1 MTALGRILFCIACLV
16 AAISTNYAQ
25 DRAIRVGSSV
35 DGELAAG
42 ETHRYSLTALELTLV
57 SFRVEALSDGLDPK
71 LEIFDHTGA
80 LVVANDDYA
89 YPDERDA
96 AIQAFVIPRTS
107 NYTILVSAFGESAG
121 AYRLHVLP
129 GYDRLA
135 LHETTV
141 DSANWETVYSN
152 SSVDVS
158 ESSVFA
164 LEMRGL
170 GRSAGL
176 VGLHLPIET
185 DLYFEASFDQVG
197 SPTVWQV
204 GLLFRYLSP
213 SKYHRLLLSKLGY
226 WRIDRID
233 GEETTQ
239 LRNWT
244 AHPAIRAGETAF
256 RLGVLVSGNHYDV
269 VYNGQVVGSAWD
281 RAPLASGSLGIAFE
295 TDDRAG
301 GPVSFVVAE
310 TLVTA
315 PTRINDRLLFPERV
329 AARGYYGIAAELARQ
344 QLVPVGGDIKLA
356 LPESSVRRV
365 RSGISRFAIA
375 SDFSFAQF
383 AFGVA
388 LTIDLQSE
396 RNGGC
401 GLFFHFN
408 DDENYTLAYV
418 TSHGEYGLS
427 RRTRAGFEPGI
438 YGNRGLWD
446 ASEHYLLVIVS
457 DEVMH
462 YFVDEQY
469 AGSLESI
476 PRIGG
481 VGIAA
486 VNYDEVETG
495 CHFDDLWLLSLDE

>member
-16 AAISTNYAQ
+16 TAISTNYAQ

-256 RLGVLVSGNHYDV
+256 RLGVLVSGNHYEA

>member
-1 MTALGRILFCIACLV
+1 MTAPGRILFCFACLV
-16 AAISTNYAQ
+16 AAFSTSYAQ
-25 DRAIRVGSSV
+25 DRAIRVGSAV
-35 DGELAAG
+35 AGELAAG
-42 ETHRYSLTALELTLV
+42 ETHRYSLAAVELTLV
-57 SFRVEALSDGLDPK
+57 SFRVEALSGGFDPV
-71 LEIFDHTGA
+71 LAIFDHRGR
-80 LVVANDDYA
+80 LVVSNDDYA
-89 YPDERDA
+89 YPDARDA
-96 AIQAFVIPRTS
+96 AIQAFVLPQTS
-107 NYTILVSAFGESAG
+107 TYTVSVSAFGDSAG
-121 AYRLHVLP
+121 AYRLHALP

-152 SSVDVS
+152 ASVDVS
-158 ESSVFA
+158 DSSVFA

-170 GRSAGL
+170 ARSAGL

-185 DLYFEASFDQVG
+185 DLYYEAAFDQVG
-197 SPTVWQV
+197 SPAVWQV

-233 GEETTQ
+233 GDEITQ

-256 RLGVLVSGNHYDV
+256 RLGVLISGNHYDA

-281 RAPLASGSLGIAFE
+281 RAPLAPGSLGIALK

-310 TLVTA
+310 TLVTV
-315 PTRINDRLLFPERV
+315 PTRINERLLFPERV
-329 AARGYYGIAAELARQ
+329 VARGYYGVAAELARR
-344 QLVPVGGDIKLA
+344 QLVPVGGEIKLA
-356 LPESSVRRV
+356 LPESSARRV

-383 AFGVA
+383 AFGVT
-388 LTIDLQSE
+388 LTIDVRSD

-408 DDENYTLAYV
+408 DDDNYTLAYV
-418 TSHGEYGLS
+418 TSHGDYGLS

-438 YGNRGLWD
+438 YGNRGLSD
-446 ASEHYLLVIVS
+446 LSEHYLLVIAS

-462 YFVDEQY
+462 FFVDEQY
-469 AGSLESI
+469 AGSLDSI

-495 CHFDDLWLLSLDE
+495 CKFDDLWLLSLDG

>member
-1 MTALGRILFCIACLV
+1 MTAPGRMFFCIVCLV
-16 AAISTNYAQ
+16 AAISTSYAQ
-25 DRAIRVGSSV
+25 DRTIQIGSAV

-42 ETHRYSLTALELTLV
+42 ETHRYSLTALEQTLV
-57 SFRVEALSDGLDPK
+57 SFRVEVLSDALDPM
-71 LEIFDHTGA
+71 LEIVDHTGR
-80 LVVANDDYA
+80 LVVSNDDYA

-96 AIQAFVIPRTS
+96 AIQAFVLPRTS
-107 NYTILVSAFGESAG
+107 TYSISVSAFGESAG
-121 AYRLHVLP
+121 AYRLHALP

-135 LHETTV
+135 QHETPV

-152 SSVDVS
+152 ASVDVS
-158 ESSVFA
+158 ESSLFA

-170 GRSAGL
+170 ARSAGL
-176 VGLHLPIET
+176 VGLHLPIES
-185 DLYFEASFDQVG
+185 DLFYEAAFDQVG

-239 LRNWT
+239 LKNWT
-244 AHPAIRAGETAF
+244 AHPAIRPGETAF
-256 RLGVLVSGNHYDV
+256 RLGVLVSGNHYDA

-281 RAPLASGSLGIAFE
+281 RAPLAPGSLGIALK

-301 GPVSFVVAE
+301 GTVSFVVAE
-310 TLVTA
+310 TLVTV
-315 PTRINDRLLFPERV
+315 PTRVNERLLFPERV
-329 AARGYYGIAAELARQ
+329 VARGYYGIAAELARQ
-344 QLVPVGGDIKLA
+344 QLVPVGGEIKLA
-356 LPESSVRRV
+356 LPESSVRRA

-388 LTIDLQSE
+388 LTIDVRSE
-396 RNGGC
+396 LNGGC

-418 TSHGEYGLS
+418 NSHGEYGLS

-438 YGNRGLWD
+438 YGNRGLSN

-457 DEVMH
+457 DEVMY

-469 AGSLESI
+469 VGSLENI

-495 CHFDDLWLLSLDE
+495 CKFDDLWLLSLDG

>member
-1 MTALGRILFCIACLV
+1 MTAPVRILFCIACLV
-16 AAISTNYAQ
+16 AALSTNYAQ
-25 DRAIRVGSSV
+25 DRVIRVGSAV
-35 DGELAAG
+35 DGELTAG

-57 SFRVEALSDGLDPK
+57 SFRVEALSDVLDPM
-71 LEIFDHTGA
+71 LEIFDHTGR
-80 LVVANDDYA
+80 LVILNDDYA

-96 AIQAFVIPRTS
+96 AIQAFVFPRTS
-107 NYTILVSAFGESAG
+107 TYTISVSAFGESAG
-121 AYRLHVLP
+121 AYRLHALP

-141 DSANWETVYSN
+141 ESANWETVYSN
-152 SSVDVS
+152 ASVDVS

-170 GRSAGL
+170 ARSAGL

-185 DLYFEASFDQVG
+185 DLYYEAAFDQVG

-233 GEETTQ
+233 GDETTQ

-281 RAPLASGSLGIAFE
+281 RTPLAPGSLGIALK

-315 PTRINDRLLFPERV
+315 PTRVNESLLFPEWV
-329 AARGYYGIAAELARQ
+329 VARGYYGIAAELARQ
-344 QLVPVGGDIKLA
+344 QLVPVGGEIKLA
-356 LPESSVRRV
+356 VPESSVRRV

-388 LTIDLQSE
+388 LTIDVRSD

-427 RRTRAGFEPGI
+427 WRTRAGFEPGI
-438 YGNRGLWD
+438 YGNRGVSD
-446 ASEHYLLVIVS
+446 VSEHYLLVIVS
-457 DEVMH
+457 DEVIH

-469 AGSLESI
+469 AGSLDSM

-495 CHFDDLWLLSLDE
+495 CKFDDLWLLSLDG

>member
-1 MTALGRILFCIACLV
+1 MTAPGRILFCIACLL
-16 AAISTNYAQ
+16 AALSTNYAQ
-25 DRAIRVGSSV
+25 ARAIRIGSAV
-35 DGELAAG
+35 EGELSAG

-57 SFRVEALSDGLDPK
+57 SFRVEALSDELDPM
-71 LEIFDHTGA
+71 LEILDHTGR
-80 LVVANDDYA
+80 LVASNDDYA
-89 YPDERDA
+89 YPEERDA
-96 AIQAFVIPRTS
+96 AIQAFVFPRTS
-107 NYTILVSAFGESAG
+107 SYTVLVSAFGDSEG
-121 AYRLHVLP
+121 AYRLHALP

-135 LHETTV
+135 IHEKPV

-152 SSVDVS
+152 ASVDVS
-158 ESSVFA
+158 DSSVFA
-164 LEMRGL
+164 LEMRGMA
-170 GRSAGL
+170 RSAGL
-176 VGLHLPIET
+176 VGLHLPIDT
-185 DLYFEASFDQVG
+185 DLYFEAAFDQVG

-233 GEETTQ
+233 GEEITQ

-244 AHPAIRAGETAF
+244 AHPAIRAGETTF
-256 RLGVLVSGNHYDV
+256 RLGVLVSGNHYDA
-269 VYNGQVVGSAWD
+269 VYNGQVLGSAWD
-281 RAPLASGSLGIAFE
+281 RAPLASGSLGIALK

-301 GPVSFVVAE
+301 GPVSLVVAE
-310 TLVTA
+310 TLVTV
-315 PTRINDRLLFPERV
+315 PTRVNDRLLFPERV
-329 AARGYYGIAAELARQ
+329 VARGYYGMAAELARQ
-344 QLVPVGGDIKLA
+344 QLVPVGGDIKLV
-356 LPESSVRRV
+356 LPESSVRRA

-375 SDFSFAQF
+375 SDFSFTQF

-388 LTIDLQSE
+388 VTIDARLEQ
-396 RNGGC
+396 NGGC

-418 TSHGEYGLS
+418 TSHGEYGIS

-438 YGNRGLWD
+438 YGDRG
-446 ASEHYLLVIVS
+446 ASDTTEHYLLVIAS
-457 DEVMH
+457 DEAMH
-462 YFVDEQY
+462 YFVDERY

-476 PRIGG
+476 PRIGK

-495 CHFDDLWLLSLDE
+495 CRFDDLWLLSLDD

>member
-1 MTALGRILFCIACLV
+1 MTAPGRILFCIACLV
-16 AAISTNYAQ
+16 AALSTTFAQ
-25 DRAIRVGSSV
+25 DRAIRIGSAIG
-35 DGELAAG
+35 GELAAG
-42 ETHRYSLTALELTLV
+42 EAHRYALTALELTLA
-57 SFRVEALSDGLDPK
+57 SFRVEALSEGLDPV
-71 LEIFDHTGA
+71 LEIFDHTGE
-80 LVVANDDYA
+80 LVVSNDDYA
-89 YPDERDA
+89 YPDERHA
-96 AIQAFVIPRTS
+96 AVQAFVFPQTS
-107 NYTILVSAFGESAG
+107 TYTISVSAFGETEG
-121 AYRLHVLP
+121 AYRLHALP

-135 LHETTV
+135 HHEKPV

-152 SSVDVS
+152 ASVDVS
-158 ESSVFA
+158 ESSAFA

-170 GRSAGL
+170 ARSAGL

-185 DLYFEASFDQVG
+185 DLYYEAAFDQVG

-213 SKYHRLLLSKLGY
+213 SKYHRLMLSKLGY

-233 GEETTQ
+233 GEEITQ

-244 AHPAIRAGETAF
+244 AHPAIRAGETTF
-256 RLGVLVSGNHYDV
+256 RLGVLVSGNHYDA
-269 VYNGQVVGSAWD
+269 VYNGQMVGSAWD
-281 RAPLASGSLGIAFE
+281 RTPPAAGSLGIALK

-315 PTRINDRLLFPERV
+315 PTRVNERLLFPERV
-329 AARGYYGIAAELARQ
+329 VERGYYGMAAELARQ

-356 LPESSVRRV
+356 LPESSVRRA

-375 SDFSFAQF
+375 SGFSFAQF
-383 AFGVA
+383 AYGVA
-388 LTIDLQSE
+388 LTVDVRSE

-408 DDENYTLAYV
+408 DDENYTLVYV

-438 YGNRGLWD
+438 YGDRGLSD
-446 ASEHYLLVIVS
+446 TTEHYLLVIAS

-462 YFVDEQY
+462 LFVDERY

-476 PRIGG
+476 PRIGT

-495 CHFDDLWLLSLDE
+495 CKFDDLWLLGLDD

>member
-256 RLGVLVSGNHYDV
+256 RLGVLVSGNHYEA

-281 RAPLASGSLGIAFE
+281 RAPLASGSLGIAFK

-469 AGSLESI
+469 AGNLESI

>member
-1 MTALGRILFCIACLV
+1 MTALVRIFFCIACLV
-16 AAISTNYAQ
+16 ATITTSYTQ
-25 DRAIRVGSSV
+25 DRAIRVGSAV

-42 ETHRYSLTALELTLV
+42 EAHGYSLTALELTLV
-57 SFRVEALSDGLDPK
+57 SFRVEALSDGLDPM
-71 LEIFDHTGA
+71 LEVFDHTGR
-80 LVVANDDYA
+80 LVVSNDDYA
-89 YPDERDA
+89 YPDVRDA
-96 AIQAFVIPRTS
+96 AVQAFVLPRTS
-107 NYTILVSAFGESAG
+107 TYTIAVSAFGESAG
-121 AYRLHVLP
+121 AYRLHALP

-135 LHETTV
+135 FREEPV

-152 SSVDVS
+152 ASVDVS
-158 ESSVFA
+158 ESSIFA

-170 GRSAGL
+170 ARSAGL

-185 DLYFEASFDQVG
+185 DLYYEAAFDQVG

-233 GEETTQ
+233 GDEITQ

-244 AHPAIRAGETAF
+244 AHPAIRPGESAF
-256 RLGVLVSGNHYDV
+256 RLGVLVSGNHFDA

-281 RAPLASGSLGIAFE
+281 RTPLAPGSLGIALK

-310 TLVTA
+310 TLVTV
-315 PTRINDRLLFPERV
+315 PTRVNEKLIFPERV
-329 AARGYYGIAAELARQ
+329 LARGYYGVAAELARQ
-344 QLVPVGGDIKLA
+344 QLLPVGGDINLA

-375 SDFSFAQF
+375 SDYSFAQF

-388 LTIDLQSE
+388 LTINLQSE

-418 TSHGEYGLS
+418 TSHGDFGLS
-427 RRTRAGFEPGI
+427 RRTSAGFESGI
-438 YGNRGLWD
+438 YGNRGVSNSL
-446 ASEHYLLVIVS
+446 EHYLLVIVS

-486 VNYDEVETG
+486 VNYDDVETG
-495 CHFDDLWLLSLDE
+495 CKFDDLWLLSLDG